1 MNKKFHE
8 SVLLQE
14 VIEIL
19 KPEPGQEYVDGTL
32 GGGGHTFEILKFGG
46 KVLGIDLDDDAI
58 NYVKEKWVSL
68 QRELNLPKDNLV
80 LEKGNFRDI
89 DRIALLNNFK
99 KVKGII
105 LDLGVSS
112 HQIDEASRGFSFLR
126 SGPLDMRMDQLSST
140 RAADL
145 LNILKEGQL
154 YEIFSKLGQERHAR
168 SISNN
173 IVRAR
178 KLVPIETTD
187 QLVDLIREGY
197 GIRKKELNSFEK
209 NLIAQKVFQGLRI
222 IVNNE
227 LENLEEAIPKAIS
240 LLEKGGKL
248 IIISFHS
255 LEDKIVKD
263 YFKKMEKNNKG
274 TILTNKVIV
283 SKQEE
288 LIKNRRSH
296 SAKLRAFQVN

>member
-1 MNKKFHE
+1 
-8 SVLLQE
+8 
-14 VIEIL
+14 
-19 KPEPGQEYVDGTL
+19 
-32 GGGGHTFEILKFGG
+32 LKFGG